1 MSRYAT
7 REDAVDRLLR
17 GNVFVDL
24 RRAVRQGLRAS
35 VESYALTRLE
45 PFYGFERQVD
55 LAAAI
60 RARVRFEAWL
70 ESGNAGDRPDGPD
83 DLRGTLA
90 RCNRDDCRSAR
101 CLADWLEA
109 CRRELEAGTGQP
121 LPRPS
126 ATRKH
131 ATPST
136 SRRPRWRRSSRRSLP
151 DCRPATPTWTTT
163 SGHAVWLAHLLDFTG
178 GKTSPCGG
186 NSSSAAASRRRS
198 MSRTA
203 RRSGG

>member
-1 MSRYAT
+1 M
-7 REDAVDRLLR
+7 
-17 GNVFVDL
+17 
-24 RRAVRQGLRAS
+24 RAS

-126 ATRKH
+126 ADAEARDAEYEQAAEVAALIEALTAGLPAGDADLDDDQR
-131 ATPST
+131 A
-136 SRRPRWRRSSRRSLP
+136 RRL
-151 DCRPATPTWTTT
+151 
-163 SGHAVWLAHLLDFTG
+163 LAHLLDFHRRED
-178 GKTSPCGG
+178 KSMWWD
-186 NSSSAAASRRRS
+186 SSSAAASRRRS